1 MSIDLN
7 QFRQTFFQE
16 AAEHLES
23 MEAALLALRSAAADA
38 ETLNGIF
45 RCAHSMKAGAG
56 MFGFETIGRLTHVL
70 EDLLDR
76 MRNGAMEASAELVE
90 LLLRSVDV
98 LRALVDAAARGEQ
111 DNAIEWEAIVEE
123 LDRARL
129 AAGGAPVK
137 AAQPATQAAPESG
150 STEYAIGF
158 EPGPDLFRL
167 GLDPFLVLRDLAQ
180 LGKILNIETD
190 LSRLPRLDNLDTET
204 CYLGWNLRLKTS
216 ASPEQVRDAFVFVE
230 DISSVSIE
238 PVKRENA
245 PAAPAAPQ
253 AAPKSG
259 LRTAPRETSLRISS
273 EKVDR
278 LIDLV
283 GELVIAQSMAAQVM
297 NGFTPDRLP
306 LLEVAMADLERHTR
320 ELQDRAMRIRMLPI
334 GNIFN
339 RFTRLVHDT
348 AQALGKQ
355 VAFETSGEETE
366 LDKGMVERIADPLTH
381 LVRNAVDHGIEQ
393 AEERVRA
400 GKPAEGKLRLSAYHQ
415 GGSVV
420 LEVADDGRGLDTA
433 RIRAKAVERGLI
445 GAEDELS
452 PEQIHALIF
461 RPGFSTAEAVSDIS
475 GRGVGMDVVKKSVEA
490 LNGAVAVKTELGSGT
505 CFRIKLPLTLAMLDG
520 LLLRL
525 GEQTYV
531 LPLTAIVES
540 IQPRREQVRQIG
552 RGEVVVVRED
562 PLPLLRLHQLFG
574 VPSAVTDPTSGLIV
588 IVEHDGQRLALLV
601 DELLGQ
607 QQIVIKS
614 LESNFRK
621 VRGITGATI
630 LGDGRAALIL
640 DVAGIVEMSS
650 TGTADGRAA

>member
-1 MSIDLN
+1 VSIDIN

-23 MEAALLALRSAAADA
+23 MEAALLALCSTEPTA
-38 ETLNGIF
+38 ETLHGIF

-76 MRNGAMEASAELVE
+76 MRNGAVPISRPLLD
-90 LLLRSVDV
+90 LLLRAVDV
-98 LRALVDAAARGEQ
+98 LRALVDAAARGEPEG
-111 DNAIEWEAIVEE
+111 AIDWEAIVEE

-129 AAGGAPVK
+129 AAGGGPAGAPQSAGEPAAGAPV
-137 AAQPATQAAPESG
+137 
-150 STEYAIGF
+150 EYAIGF
-158 EPGPDLFRL
+158 EPGPEVIRM
-167 GLDPFLVLRDLAQ
+167 GLDPLLVLRDLAA
-180 LGKILNIETD
+180 LGKILVLETD
-190 LSRLPRLDNLDTET
+190 LSRLPRLDNLDPET
-204 CYLGWNLRLKTS
+204 CYLGWNMRLETT
-216 ASPEQVRDAFVFVE
+216 APPEQVRDTFVFVE
-230 DISSVSIE
+230 DVSSVSIE
-238 PVKRENA
+238 PVKRAAE
-245 PAAPAAPQ
+245 PAAPEAAG
-253 AAPKSG
+253 APKQG
-259 LRTAPRETSLRISS
+259 LRAAPREASLRISS

-306 LLEVAMADLERHTR
+306 LLEAAMADLERHTR

-381 LVRNAVDHGIEQ
+381 LVRNAIDHGIEP
-393 AEERVRA
+393 ADERLAA
-400 GKPAEGKLRLSAYHQ
+400 GKPAEGRLRLSAYYQ
-415 GGSVV
+415 GGSVI
-420 LEVADDGRGLDTA
+420 LEVADDGRGLDAA
-433 RIRAKAVERGLI
+433 RIRAKAVERGLV
-445 GAEDELS
+445 GADEDLTQ
-452 PEQIHALIF
+452 EQVHALIF
-461 RPGFSTAEAVSDIS
+461 RPGFSTAQKVSDLS
-475 GRGVGMDVVKKSVEA
+475 GRGVGMDVVKRSVEG
-490 LNGAVAVKTELGSGT
+490 LNGAVGLTTEPGAGT

-540 IQPRREQVRQIG
+540 IRPRREQVRQIA

-562 PLPLLRLHQLFG
+562 PLPLLRMHRLFG
-574 VPSAVTDPTSGLIV
+574 VASAVTDPTSGLVV
-588 IVEHDGQRLALLV
+588 IVEHDGRRLALLV

-621 VRGITGATI
+621 VKGITGATI

-640 DVAGIVEMSS
+640 DVAGIVEISG
-650 TGTADGRAA
+650 TGTADGPAA